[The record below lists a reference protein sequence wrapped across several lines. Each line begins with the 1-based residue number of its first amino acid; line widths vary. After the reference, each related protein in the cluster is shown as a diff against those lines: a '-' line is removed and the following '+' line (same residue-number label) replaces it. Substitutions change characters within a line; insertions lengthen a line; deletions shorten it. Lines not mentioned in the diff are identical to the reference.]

1 MEQAPID
8 SRSKSSMR
16 RIKWNSRL
24 EQFRFNQFEISDGV
38 YSRRFSFVFS
48 NLILQ
53 EINRHNRWFLEV

>member
-1 MEQAPID
+1 MEWMEQAPID

-38 YSRRFSFVFS
+38 
-48 NLILQ
+48 
-53 EINRHNRWFLEV
+53 